1 MTMKHKQQPRRN
13 ARRRYAAAAAASLT
27 GLVVAAASSVVL
39 AQGGRNEGLI
49 SMTLF
54 AGETGD
60 VTPASW
66 GSGKAEVSSENVLIG
81 TRSLKITTQGLYQGA
96 RLDFKRPIDLSRA
109 FTNPSAYLRLQLHFV
124 PGQTVQ
130 SSGGGQGNGNPGGSG
145 GYPGGSGGSGG
156 RRGGS
161 GGSGGSGGYP
171 GSGGR
176 GGRSGGGGAQGSGG
190 SGGYP
195 GGGRPGG
202 SGYPGGSGGGGGGYP
217 GGGRPGGGGGYPG
230 GSGGSP
236 GGSGGYPGG
245 GGGYPGGGGGYPGGG
260 SAGFGGLGEGE
271 TVVSPFE
278 KMRFLLIMADGT
290 RYELTRPVS
299 LPPTED
305 QTAYVPLAFPV
316 AAALKKGSGSADA
329 SRPAPAGPGAQ
340 LAQLAIFGDKYQ
352 QFYLGEI
359 TLVTDDTEI
368 AVEPLDEQTATINDA
383 LTFTGDAQGGASTLK
398 YSWDFDANDG
408 IQEDKVGQNVSYT
421 YRKAG
426 KYKVTLTV
434 SDVDGLKKPAT
445 TTVELDVTE

>member
-1 MTMKHKQQPRRN
+1 MTMKRKQQPRQ
-13 ARRRYAAAAAASLT
+13 AARRYAAAAGLT
-27 GLVVAAASSVVL
+27 GLFVAVASGLAL
-39 AQGGRNEGLI
+39 AQGGRGGGTI
-49 SMTLF
+49 STTLF

-60 VTPASW
+60 VVPASW

-109 FTNPSAYLRLQLHFV
+109 FASPSAYLRLQLHFV
-124 PGQTVQ
+124 PGQNVPAAGGGAN
-130 SSGGGQGNGNPGGSG
+130 SGSGGGYAGGGSG
-145 GYPGGSGGSGG
+145 YPGGGKGGRSGGGRAGGSGGSG
-156 RRGGS
+156 
-161 GGSGGSGGYP
+161 YP
-171 GSGGR
+171 GGGGGGQ
-176 GGRSGGGGAQGSGG
+176 GGRSGGGRPGGSGG
-190 SGGYP
+190 LGEGGGRPGGSGGGGYP

-202 SGYPGGSGGGGGGYP
+202 SGGSGQ
-217 GGGRPGGGGGYPG
+217 
-230 GSGGSP
+230 GS
-236 GGSGGYPGG
+236 GYPGG
-245 GGGYPGGGGGYPGGG
+245 GGGYPGGGGGGYPGGG
-260 SAGFGGLGEGE
+260 QLGGGGGFGEGE

-278 KMRFLLIMADGT
+278 RMRFLLIMADGT

-305 QTAYVPLAFPV
+305 ETAYVPLSFPV
-316 AAALKKGSGSADA
+316 AAALKKGGGVKASG
-329 SRPAPAGPGAQ
+329 PAPAGPGAQ

-359 TLVTDDTEI
+359 TVVTDDTEI

-398 YSWDFDANDG
+398 YSWDFDAKDG
-408 IQEDKVGQNVSYT
+408 VQEDKVGQNVSYT
-421 YRKAG
+421 FRKAG